1 METVSTENLLSYPIK
16 LKLGTIVGYVKQI
29 MNIPLFFLKFILRT
43 CSREMIDIYSSFDV
57 KQTSTLAFSRTP
69 SKQELSYFACL

>member
-1 METVSTENLLSYPIK
+1 METVSTENLRSYPIK

-29 MNIPLFFLKFILRT
+29 MNIALFFLFILRT